1 MKLGAVALLVTTFV
15 VTGCGSQPSDD
26 DASSRCEPV
35 PRPTAQFLNDVLSP
49 GMTLDDPVAVRMI
62 EGHDVYIVAAKVGG
76 QPALWVASPY
86 DDGEG
91 YVFSAND
98 HAVAVSGVANPE
110 PEPGAIVAK
119 YDDAF
124 AAALACLP
132 VG

>member
-1 MKLGAVALLVTTFV
+1 MKLGAVALLVITFV

-91 YVFSAND
+91 YVLSAND